1 MNQKNGIKVC
11 HCGRAIP
18 HRGNSTI
25 QAKMCPN
32 CAYKYALRSSRKR
45 KLDNNGDKVDK
56 LTTQGI
62 KSEIKPRNTKNG
74 VNWMKVADRW
84 FSRWTRLRFSMV
96 QKDGETYA
104 CDIITNKFYSCK
116 NLDCGHYFS
125 RYWPG
130 TRYYEN
136 NCWPQN
142 RSSNRFR
149 GEADKDKFREN
160 IIKRIGQDEFDLIER
175 RKYDPL
181 PGTYREIAE
190 RYRRKVNELV
200 KKRGISKWW

>member
-1 MNQKNGIKVC
+1 MNQVNKC
-11 HCGRAIP
+11 ACGRDIP
-18 HRGNSTI
+18 KRANSTI

-32 CAYKYALRSSRKR
+32 CAYKYALRSSRKL
-45 KLDNNGDKVDK
+45 KSDNNGDKVDE
-56 LTTQGI
+56 LTTHGI
-62 KSEIKPRNTKNG
+62 KSEIKPRNIKKG

-84 FSRWTRLRFSMV
+84 FSRWIRLRFCMV
-96 QKDGETYA
+96 QEDGETYA

-125 RYWPG
+125 RYWTG

-149 GEADKDKFREN
+149 GEADKDKFKEN
-160 IIKRIGQDEFDLIER
+160 IIRRIGQDEFDMIE
-175 RKYDPL
+175 KMKNGPL
-181 PGTYREIAE
+181 PGTYKEIAE
-190 RYRRKVNELV
+190 EYRNKVNDLV
-200 KKRGISKWW
+200 NKRGIRKWW